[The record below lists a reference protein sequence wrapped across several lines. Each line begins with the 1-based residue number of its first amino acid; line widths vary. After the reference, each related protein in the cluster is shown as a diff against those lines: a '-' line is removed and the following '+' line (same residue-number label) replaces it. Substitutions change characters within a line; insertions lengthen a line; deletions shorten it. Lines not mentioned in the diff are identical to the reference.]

1 MLQDLTQLLTLVE
14 SVRHLVFLEY
24 IYIFCQFDIIVQIKV
39 KISFYNSWF
48 DRHCDCDRK
57 H

>member
-24 IYIFCQFDIIVQIKV
+24 IYCQFDIIVQIKV
-39 KISFYNSWF
+39 KNMFLQLMI
-48 DRHCDCDRK
+48 
-57 H
+57 

>member
-39 KISFYNSWF
+39 KICFYNS
-48 DRHCDCDRK
+48 
-57 H
+57 